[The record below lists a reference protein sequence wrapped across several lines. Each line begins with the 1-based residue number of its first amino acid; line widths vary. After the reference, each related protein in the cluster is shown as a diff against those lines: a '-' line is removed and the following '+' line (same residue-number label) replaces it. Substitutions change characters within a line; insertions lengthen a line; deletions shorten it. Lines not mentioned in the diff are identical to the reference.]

1 MPSVIEAFDNS
12 GTLLVE
18 RLPANGSGEWELG
31 SQLIVQEN
39 QVGIFWRDGKD
50 LDGFKPGRHTIE
62 TANVPKL
69 GGVIGSGFGGKSPFR
84 ACVYFVSTKVFP
96 SIGWGTSQP
105 VTFRDTDFGM
115 VPVRA
120 FGSYSI
126 RITKPRRFMG
136 TIVGTQG
143 LISTDEINQT
153 LRSFIISRFTKIL
166 GDNLTAIV
174 DLPSQYD
181 TLALKLKEAV
191 REEFDQ
197 YGITLVDL
205 LLEAVTPPPEVQK
218 MIEKAAGMNIQDVDR
233 YQKLSAAD
241 AMVEGAKNPAGG
253 AAAGIGAG
261 LGAGLGIAMGQQ
273 MAGQAPTQPVDTP
286 PPVQPAN
293 APPPTN
299 QPASMDDMRQKLTDL
314 KKMFEDGL
322 LDEEEYKT
330 TKTAILKGV
339 NT

>member
-1 MPSVIEAFDNS
+1 MPSVIESFDNT

-18 RLPANGSGEWELG
+18 RLPASGSAEWELG

-62 TANVPKL
+62 TANIPKL
-69 GGVIGSGFGGKSPFR
+69 GGVIGAGFDGKSPFR
-84 ACVYFVSTKVFP
+84 ACVYFVSTKTFT
-96 SIGWGTSQP
+96 SIGWGTSKP
-105 VTFRDTDFGM
+105 VTFRDTDLGI

-143 LISTDEINQT
+143 LVSTEEINQT
-153 LRSFIISRFTKIL
+153 LRSFIISRFTKVL
-166 GDNLTAIV
+166 GDNLKAIA
-174 DLPSQYD
+174 DLATQYD

-197 YGITLVDL
+197 YGISLVDF
-205 LLEAVTPPPEVQK
+205 LLEAVTPPKEVED
-218 MIEKAAGMNIQDVDR
+218 MMAKAAGIKLQDVDA
-233 YQKLSAAD
+233 YQKIAVAD

-273 MAGQAPTQPVDTP
+273 MAGQAPAQPAATPAPAQPENAPAPTTQPP
-286 PPVQPAN
+286 
-293 APPPTN
+293 
-299 QPASMDDMRQKLTDL
+299 SMDDMRQKLTDL
-314 KKMFEDGL
+314 KKMFEEGL

-330 TKTAILKGV
+330 TKTAILKGI

>member
-18 RLPANGSGEWELG
+18 RLPAQGSGEWELG

-50 LDGFKPGRHTIE
+50 LDGFEPGRHTIE

-69 GGVIGSGFGGKSPFR
+69 GGVIGAGFDGKSPFR
-84 ACVYFVSTKVFP
+84 ACVYFISTKVFS

-105 VTFRDTDFGM
+105 VTFRDSDFGM
-115 VPVRA
+115 VPIRA

-143 LISTDEINQT
+143 LVSTDEINKT
-153 LRSFIISRFTKIL
+153 LRAFIVSRFTKIL
-166 GDNLTAIV
+166 GDNLTAVV
-174 DLPSQYD
+174 DLTTQYD
-181 TLALKLKEAV
+181 TLSLKLKEAV

-197 YGITLVDL
+197 YGITLVDF

-218 MIEKAAGMNIQDVDR
+218 MIEKAAGMAIQDVDR

-253 AAAGIGAG
+253 ASAGIGAG
-261 LGAGLGIAMGQQ
+261 LGAGMGMAMGQQ
-273 MAGQAPTQPVDTP
+273 MAGQVPQQTPQTTP
-286 PPVQPAN
+286 PAPAPV
-293 APPPTN
+293 
-299 QPASMDDMRQKLTDL
+299 SMDDMRKKLVDL
-314 KKMFEDGL
+314 KKMFEDEL

-330 TKTAILKGV
+330 AKTAILKEV
-339 NT
+339 TT